1 MLQHTQQK
9 TLPSKNTLTHFLAVT
24 CVAATFSTMSTPAF
38 ALGSAFDKDRGG
50 SVFIMSN
57 QPDANEIL
65 VYKRS
70 KQGQL
75 TFLHGQTTP
84 TGGEGAGDNAPAD
97 PLGSQNSLTY
107 DKNSQSLIA
116 VNAGDNTIS
125 VIKVGDFGVRLSV
138 TDNVPSGGSLPVSTA
153 VNEGNVYV
161 LNAGGEGTLT
171 TFSLQNGKLIE
182 RSRVSLGLEEGATEV
197 PFNNVFTPGQVGVD
211 ALNQHVIIVNGA
223 GQEILTIDLNAQG
236 IPVGEFTSTATP
248 GVVPF
253 AFSTTRFGTTVVA
266 EAGSGSVTSFS
277 STNSDN
283 TLTPVSQLVPLDQA
297 AACWV
302 VIHDN
307 GFGYVSNTLSDSIS
321 SFSVDRL
328 GGVSLLE
335 SVAATTAAAPTDMT
349 FAGDQQFLYSL
360 DAAAGVISAFSV
372 NQTNGALTLV
382 EREDTL
388 LPAQGIQ
395 GIASFDR

>member
-1 MLQHTQQK
+1 MYQHTQQK
-9 TLPSKNTLTHFLAVT
+9 ASPNKKKLAHLLTVT
-24 CVAATFSTMSTPAF
+24 CIAATAVCAAPNAL
-38 ALGSAFDKDRGG
+38 ALGSFFDKDRGG

-65 VYKRS
+65 VYRRN
-70 KQGQL
+70 KQGEL
-75 TFLHGQTTP
+75 TFLRSRTTP

-116 VNAGDNTIS
+116 VNAGDNTVS
-125 VIKVGDFGVRLSV
+125 AIKVGDFGIRLSV
-138 TDNVPSGGSLPVSTA
+138 TDVVSSGGSLPVSTA

-171 TFSLQNGKLIE
+171 TFSLQNGKLTE
-182 RSRVSLGLEEGATEV
+182 RSSITLGLEEGATEV
-197 PFNNVFTPGQVGVD
+197 PFNNVFTPGQVGID
-211 ALNQHVIIVNGA
+211 ALNQHAIIVNAA
-223 GQEILTIDLNAQG
+223 GQELLTIDLDAQG
-236 IPVGEFTSTATP
+236 LPVGEFTSTATP
-248 GVVPF
+248 GIVPF

-266 EAGSGSVTSFS
+266 EAGSGAVTSFA

-307 GFGYVSNTLSDSIS
+307 GFGYVSNTASDSIS

-335 SVAATTAAAPTDMT
+335 SVAGTTAAAPTDMT

-360 DAAAGVISAFSV
+360 DAAAGMISAFRV

-382 EREDTL
+382 ERENTS

-395 GIASFDR
+395 GIASFDK